1 MWASASGSAG
11 NVRHFR
17 RNVFGR
23 PTRARIGALTAA
35 ALLWSATPAG
45 AVPGDPGRA
54 STGDPRDVIARQ
66 IDAAVGAAAD
76 VPPQGAVAVAV
87 TLAGVPAVVVG
98 RDATLADVAAAVPA
112 AVHQPAPGLWAVDR
126 LLVVTRGATLT
137 IAAPAV
143 RELRLLSQAGQFAT
157 IVARDA
163 NLRIVGERSWRL
175 VVRSWDV
182 ATTSPDTSLA
192 DGRGSLSVRGG
203 GRLDA
208 TDVSFEDLGFFEGR
222 VSGVAATAARL
233 LDGSDPPLTA
243 RPTGSLTHSRFVRN
257 LFGAYTY
264 EAFGMAWVDNAFVH
278 NRVYGLDPHDN
289 SDGFLIENNLAA
301 YNGRH
306 GIILSR
312 FCDDDVIRRNRVLS
326 NGVHGIVLDDGHDA
340 DGPSDRNMVVGNVVR
355 GNARAGI
362 WIEGSSQNR
371 IIGNRV
377 DGQRY
382 GVLIQPGSSGNV
394 VGDNVIA
401 DSGDYGV
408 FVNGGPVTDVAG
420 NAIARAGTGVRLRE
434 TSRSLVTGNVM
445 VRMRDHGVKIDGSR
459 GPAQRGIVLAHNR
472 ISGSGPSPILSD
484 AGPGDVDLH
493 ANTARWNYPR
503 AHDIAAAMGAFVG
516 PGLWALLFATVVFG
530 PLPFLLIARLPR
542 RRR

>member
-1 MWASASGSAG
+1 MWASA
-11 NVRHFR
+11 
-17 RNVFGR
+17 
-23 PTRARIGALTAA
+23 RARIGALTAA

-54 STGDPRDVIARQ
+54 STGDPRDVMARQ
-66 IDAAVGAAAD
+66 IDAAVGAADD
-76 VPPQGAVAVAV
+76 VRPQGPVAV

-98 RDATLADVAAAVPA
+98 RDATLADVGAAVPE
-112 AVHQPAPGLWAVDR
+112 AVRQPAPGVWDVDR

-137 IAAPAV
+137 IAAPDV
-143 RELRLLSQAGQFAT
+143 REVRLLSQNGRFAT
-157 IVARDA
+157 IVARNA
-163 NLRIVGERSWRL
+163 SLLVAGERSRRL
-175 VVRSWDV
+175 AVRSWDV
-182 ATTSPDTSLA
+182 AANGPDTSLA
-192 DGRGSLSVRGG
+192 DGRGSLSVRGA

-233 LDGSDPPLTA
+233 MDGSDPPLAA
-243 RPTGSLTHSRFVRN
+243 RPTGSLTRSRFVRN

-264 EAFGMAWVDNAFVH
+264 EAFGMAWVDDAFVR

-301 YNGRH
+301 RNGRH

-312 FCDDDVIRRNRVLS
+312 FCDDDVIRRNRVVA
-326 NGVHGIVLDDGHDA
+326 NGAHGIVVDDGKDA
-340 DGPSDRNMVVGNVVR
+340 DGPSDRNAVVGNVVR
-355 GNARAGI
+355 DNAGAGI
-362 WIEGSSQNR
+362 WIEGSSHNR

-382 GVLIQPGSSGNV
+382 GVLIQPGSSGNT

-408 FVNGGPVTDVAG
+408 FVNGGQVTDVAG

-434 TSRSLVTGNVM
+434 TARSRVMGNVM
-445 VRMRDHGVKIDGSR
+445 VRMRDHGVKVDGLR
-459 GPAQRGIVLAHNR
+459 GPAQTRIVLAHNR

-484 AGPGDVDLH
+484 EGPRDVDIH
-493 ANTARWNYPR
+493 GNAERWDYPPT
-503 AHDIAAAMGAFVG
+503 HDIAAAMGAFVG
-516 PGLWALLFATVVFG
+516 PGIWALLFATVVFG
-530 PLPFLLIARLPR
+530 PMPFLLMARLRGR
-542 RRR
+542 RR